1 MTTKEKVH
9 GFIKS
14 LKRRT
19 TFTREELLSNIN
31 ANKATCMRA
40 LRHLKNE
47 NKVNYEF
54 NLKKNYYKLI
64 K

>member
-1 MTTKEKVH
+1 MTTKEKVQV
-9 GFIKS
+9 FIKS

-19 TFTREELLSNIN
+19 TFTREELLNNIN

-40 LRHLKNE
+40 LRHLRNE
-47 NKVNYEF
+47 NKINYEF